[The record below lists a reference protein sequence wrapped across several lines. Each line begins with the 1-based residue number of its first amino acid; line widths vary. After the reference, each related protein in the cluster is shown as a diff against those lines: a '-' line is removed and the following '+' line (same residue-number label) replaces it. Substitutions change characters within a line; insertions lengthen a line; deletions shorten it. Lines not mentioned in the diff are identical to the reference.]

1 MVVVWVGI
9 LELSLSDFL
18 VWLDRLLMVVVV
30 SCLGLEL
37 WWLLVLSGFLFVAW
51 MLCCVISLLLGLDLG
66 GFVGFSPCGLVWYVF
81 WCLWVS

>member
-1 MVVVWVGI
+1 MRVGMVVVWVGI

-37 WWLLVLSGFLFVAW
+37 W
-51 MLCCVISLLLGLDLG
+51 
-66 GFVGFSPCGLVWYVF
+66 
-81 WCLWVS
+81 